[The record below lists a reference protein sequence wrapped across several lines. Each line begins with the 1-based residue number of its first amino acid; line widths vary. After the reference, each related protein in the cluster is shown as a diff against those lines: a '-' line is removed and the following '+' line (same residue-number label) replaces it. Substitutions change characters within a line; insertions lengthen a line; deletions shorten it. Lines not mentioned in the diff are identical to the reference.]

1 MKNKIKDIS
10 ILIVGFLSAGMG
22 FLATLNIKFEWLTTE
37 SINAFGAFFV
47 AAGMLVAG
55 FYATWKNTHKEG
67 LREIALKAQKSRKNK
82 KGLK

>member
-10 ILIVGFLSAGMG
+10 ILIVGFLSATMG

-55 FYATWKNTHKEG
+55 LYAVWKNTYVSKNAG
-67 LREIALKAQKSRKNK
+67 LQKKALQAQKLMK
-82 KGLK
+82 K